1 VKIFVFNNRGYSS
14 IRSTQTAFAEGRF
27 VGSDPSSGVG
37 NPDFEKLAAAY
48 GIRYEAIRKNEGLR
62 DGLAAA
68 LTGDDPVL
76 CEVNI
81 AVSQWVSPKASAFRR
96 ADGTLESRPLQ
107 DMAPFLPREEVWE
120 NMHLFDGDEV
130 AVTSPEERSR
140 S

>member
-48 GIRYEAIRKNEGLR
+48 GIRYGAIRTNEELRGGL
-62 DGLAAA
+62 AA
-68 LTGDDPVL
+68 LTGDEPVL

-81 AVSQWVSPKASAFRR
+81 AASQWVSPKASAFRR
-96 ADGTLESRPLQ
+96 ANGTLESRPLE
-107 DMAPFLPREEVWE
+107 DMAPFLPREEVRE
-120 NMHLFDGDEV
+120 NMHQFDDDEV
-130 AVTSPEERSR
+130 AVASPEDRTHS
-140 S
+140 